1 MSERTGSIKIAIIEK
16 IAEDLKIDLGDLNN
30 VWTNQPI
37 LMMKYGAKMS
47 DAERTV
53 SEEKRRIDGLSS
65 TLYNVVRS
73 ERSMNGTK
81 TSESALESIISQIER
96 HYSGEDSTLN
106 LNNTFIQNLPEK
118 VVPIARTL
126 AAARRNYDHNK
137 ELYEI
142 YKSAVEALR
151 HRRDMVVQAS
161 KKVILD
167 YEYLNAGTFAGK
179 K

>member
-1 MSERTGSIKIAIIEK
+1 MSVRNSSIKAVIIDQITEN
-16 IAEDLKIDLGDLNN
+16 LKIDLSDLNS
-30 VWTNQPI
+30 VWANQPA
-37 LMMKYGAKMS
+37 LMMKYGAKMAN
-47 DAERTV
+47 AERTV

-65 TLYNVVRS
+65 TLYNIVRS
-73 ERSMNGTK
+73 ERAMNGTK
-81 TSESALESIISQIER
+81 TSESALESMLGQIER
-96 HYSGEDSTLN
+96 HYSSEDESLN
-106 LNNTFIQNLPEK
+106 LSNTFIHNLPEK
-118 VVPIARTL
+118 VVPIAKTL

-142 YKSAVEALR
+142 YKSAIEALR

-161 KKVILD
+161 KKSILD